1 METLGVNSY
10 RFSISWA
17 RILPSKNFMNSGCF
31 QQERLTLIKHKAD
44 MEVLSIWI
52 QKGDLEILI
61 GLASATIT
69 SSSMLSCLK
78 VSFLLIIFLLIYITY
93 KLLKLAIKIS
103 ASFSSFML
111 SICSSIFFQE
121 FSHL

>member
-1 METLGVNSY
+1 MEATEIIAVDQYHRFLEDIDSMETLGVSSY

-31 QQERLTLIKHKAD
+31 QQERLTSIKHKAEK
-44 MEVLSIWI
+44 EVPSIWI

-78 VSFLLIIFLLIYITY
+78 
-93 KLLKLAIKIS
+93 
-103 ASFSSFML
+103 
-111 SICSSIFFQE
+111 E

>member
-1 METLGVNSY
+1 METLGVSSY

-31 QQERLTLIKHKAD
+31 QQERLTSIKHKAD
-44 MEVLSIWI
+44 MEVPSIWI

-78 VSFLLIIFLLIYITY
+78 VSFLLIDLYNLQT
-93 KLLKLAIKIS
+93 AQTCRQIS
-103 ASFSSFML
+103 APFSSFML
-111 SICSSIFFQE
+111 SICSSIFFQ
-121 FSHL
+121 